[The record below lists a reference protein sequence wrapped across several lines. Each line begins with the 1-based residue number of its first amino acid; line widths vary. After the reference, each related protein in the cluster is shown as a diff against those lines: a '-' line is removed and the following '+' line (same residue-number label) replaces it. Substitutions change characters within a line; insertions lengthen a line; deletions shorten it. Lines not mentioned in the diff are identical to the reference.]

1 MARNLENWTG
11 CPRPE
16 RTALEGRFAR
26 LEPLSA
32 ARHGD
37 GLFSAATIDDAAARF
52 TYLPEIPPSS
62 RADFQP
68 WLETAQASDDPLY
81 FVVID
86 KANGVIG
93 GRQTLM
99 RITEAMGVIEI
110 GHIYWGSQIA
120 RTPVATEAFFL
131 FARYVFDTL
140 GYRRF
145 EWKCDNANEPS
156 KRAAL
161 RFGMTPE
168 GVFRQAA
175 VVKGRNRDTAWFSII
190 DAEWPNIRDAFTQW
204 LDPANFDAEGRQIRR
219 LEEMRPERKSN
230 DQE

>member
-1 MARNLENWTG
+1 MARNLEHWTG

-16 RTALEGRFAR
+16 RTPLEGRFAR
-26 LEPLSA
+26 LEPLST

-37 GLFSAATIDDAAARF
+37 GLFSAATLDDAAARF
-52 TYLPEIPPSS
+52 TYLPEVPPSS
-62 RADFQP
+62 RADLQP

-86 KANGVIG
+86 KANGVVG

-99 RITEAMGVIEI
+99 RITEGVGVIEI
-110 GHIYWGSQIA
+110 GHIYWSSLIA
-120 RTPVATEAFFL
+120 RTPVTTEAFFL

-145 EWKCDNANEPS
+145 EWKCDNANAPS

-190 DAEWPNIRDAFTQW
+190 DAEWPVLRNAFEQW
-204 LDPANFDAEGRQIRR
+204 LDPANFDGEGRQIRR
-219 LEEMRPERKSN
+219 LEEMRPERTSN

>member
-1 MARNLENWTG
+1 MAGNLEHWTG

-32 ARHGD
+32 AAHGD
-37 GLFSAATIDDAAARF
+37 GLFSAATMDDAAARF

-86 KANGVIG
+86 KANGAVG

-99 RITEAMGVIEI
+99 RITEGMGVIEI
-110 GHIYWGSQIA
+110 GHIYWSSLIA
-120 RTPVATEAFFL
+120 RTPVTTEAFFL

-145 EWKCDNANEPS
+145 EWKCDNANAPS
-156 KRAAL
+156 KRAVL

-190 DAEWPNIRDAFTQW
+190 DAEWPVLRNAFEQW
-204 LDPANFDAEGRQIRR
+204 LDPANFDGEGRQFRR
-219 LEEMRPERKSN
+219 LEEMRPERTSN

>member
-1 MARNLENWTG
+1 MARNLEHWTS

-16 RTALEGRFAR
+16 RTVLEGRFAR

-37 GLFSAATIDDAAARF
+37 GLFSAVTVDDAAARF

-86 KANGVIG
+86 KANGVVG

-99 RITEAMGVIEI
+99 RITEGMGVIEI
-110 GHIYWGSQIA
+110 GHIYWSSLIA
-120 RTPVATEAFFL
+120 RSPVTTEAFFL

-145 EWKCDNANEPS
+145 EWKCDNANTPS

-175 VVKGRNRDTAWFSII
+175 VIKGRNRDTAWFSII
-190 DAEWPNIRDAFTQW
+190 DGEWPVLRNAFEQW
-204 LDPANFDAEGRQIRR
+204 LDPANFDNEGRQIRR

-230 DQE
+230 DKE

>member
-1 MARNLENWTG
+1 MARNLEHWTG

-16 RTALEGRFAR
+16 RKALEGRFAR

-37 GLFSAATIDDAAARF
+37 GLFSAATVDDAAARF
-52 TYLPEIPPSS
+52 TYLPEVPPSS

-68 WLETAQASDDPLY
+68 WLDTAQASDDPLY

-86 KANGVIG
+86 REKGVVG

-99 RITEAMGVIEI
+99 RITEGMGVIEI
-110 GHIYWGSQIA
+110 GHIYWSSMIA
-120 RTPVATEAFFL
+120 RTPVTTEAFFL
-131 FARYVFDTL
+131 FARHVFDTL

-145 EWKCDNANEPS
+145 EWKCDNANGPS

-175 VVKGRNRDTAWFSII
+175 VVKGKNRDTAWFSII
-190 DAEWPNIRDAFTQW
+190 DGEWPVLRNAFEQW
-204 LDPANFDAEGRQIRR
+204 LDPANFDSEGRQIRR
-219 LEEMRPERKSN
+219 LEELRPKRKSN

>member
-1 MARNLENWTG
+1 MARNLEHWTG
-11 CPRPE
+11 CSRPE
-16 RTALEGRFAR
+16 RTTLEGRFAR
-26 LEPLSA
+26 MEPLSA
-32 ARHGD
+32 ARHGN
-37 GLFSAATIDDAAARF
+37 GLFSAATVDDAAARF

-99 RITEAMGVIEI
+99 RITQGMGVIEI
-110 GHIYWGSQIA
+110 GHIYWSSLIA
-120 RTPVATEAFFL
+120 QTPVTTEAFFL

-145 EWKCDNANEPS
+145 EWKCDNANAPS

-190 DAEWPNIRDAFTQW
+190 DAEWPALRNAFEQW
-204 LDPANFDAEGRQIRR
+204 LDQTNFDGEGRQIRK
-219 LEEMRPERKSN
+219 LEEMRPERTSN